1 MEIENIPVHV
11 GIIMDGNRRW
21 AKEKGKKTI
30 EGHLA
35 GANRIIDLA
44 THIFNRGVKYLSIYA
59 FSTENFNRSEE
70 EVKYL
75 MGLIVKFFT
84 ERAKEL
90 DEKNIKII
98 FSGRRKPLSDKIYK
112 VIGDVQELTKNN
124 TGGVL
129 NICLNYG
136 GRAEIVDAVKKLQEE
151 NIEITEENISKS
163 LYQVLPDL
171 DFVIRTSG
179 EMRLSNFML
188 WQASYAEFYFPNT
201 YFPDF
206 NNEEFDRAI
215 LEFNKRNRRFG
226 GVKHESKNS

>member
-1 MEIENIPVHV
+1 MEIEKIPNHV

-44 THIFNRGVKYLSIYA
+44 SYVFSKGVKYLSIYA
-59 FSTENFNRSEE
+59 FSTENFNRSNE
-70 EVKYL
+70 EVSYL

-84 ERAKEL
+84 ERAEEL
-90 DEKNIKII
+90 DEKNMKII
-98 FSGRRKPLSDKIYK
+98 FSGRKEPLSNRIYK
-112 VIGDVQELTKNN
+112 VIQNVQKMTKDN
-124 TGGVL
+124 TGGIL

-136 GRAEIVDAVKKLQEE
+136 GRAEIVDAAKKIVAEGKELNEE
-151 NIEITEENISKS
+151 NFSKS
-163 LYQVLPDL
+163 LYQDLPDL

-188 WQASYAEFYFPNT
+188 WQSSYAEFYFPST

-206 NNEEFDRAI
+206 DNAEFDKA
-215 LEFNKRNRRFG
+215 LEEYNNRHRRFG
-226 GVKHESKNS
+226 GN